1 MAGITAALI
10 DSWADTKGMLPL
22 LFLLFLGLEFFQ
34 HQRCE
39 QLGELLRRAGVLGPL
54 IGAGLGI
61 IPQCGSSVPASL
73 LYLQGCITPGT
84 LLAVFLSTSDE
95 AIPVILA
102 QPGRLAT
109 VAPLL
114 AIKLMVGVSGGY
126 ITDLILVPK
135 WQRPDYGPTGSMPV
149 GSTLGVQGPPGLPP
163 VGVSPGRPA
172 PCVPVPKNFQPAL
185 AQTVQIYLFAFLAT
199 AALTYG
205 SQRLGVEQ
213 MAKLLLA
220 GSSWQIPLA
229 AVLGL
234 IPNCVVSVVITQLYL
249 EGALG
254 FGATVAGLASAA
266 GLGLLVLLRHNRSW
280 LDSLRIMGLL
290 VGFAVAGG
298 MVLELVLT

>member
-1 MAGITAALI
+1 MAGITATLI

-34 HQRCE
+34 HQRGK

-61 IPQCGSSVPASL
+61 IPQCGFSVLASL

-126 ITDLILVPK
+126 ITDLILAPK

-149 GSTLGVQGPPGLPP
+149 GSTLGVHAH
-163 VGVSPGRPA
+163 VE
-172 PCVPVPKNFQPAL
+172 PVPTIVQHAV

-205 SQRLGVEQ
+205 SQRLGFEQ

-280 LDSLRIMGLL
+280 LDTLRIMGLL